1 MKRHLTILSILLL
14 CINFCVGASVNHGP
28 SSSFVHGDETALSHY
43 NGQYGAMEFISEE
56 MKLFSTRGHCRDA
69 CARSCKPIML
79 ADTDQ
84 VFFICPQIKPPEKSI
99 PEKLFAKVSF
109 PVMLLVGVIAFALLI
124 CLICCCRSLCCSG
137 SGSRS
142 SHSSRNILHE
152 RHINDLTDNG
162 GGDFEK
168 QPLPAHHSSI
178 EEGQTPPF
186 AQKKLRSIQVQNV

>member
-1 MKRHLTILSILLL
+1 MKRHILFNIFVIIFSI
-14 CINFCVGASVNHGP
+14 NYVHGASINHGSVASFP
-28 SSSFVHGDETALSHY
+28 HADESSPHY
-43 NGQYGAMEFISEE
+43 NGQWGPMEFISED

-84 VFFICPQIKPPEKSI
+84 VFFICPQMKPPEKSI

-124 CLICCCRSLCCSG
+124 CLVCCCRSMCCSG
-137 SGSRS
+137 TSRS
-142 SHSSRNILHE
+142 THSSRDILHQ

-162 GGDFEK
+162 PEFEK
-168 QPLPAHHSSI
+168 QPLPASSI
-178 EEGQTPPF
+178 EENQTPPF
-186 AQKKLRSIQVQNV
+186 VPKTLRSTRVQDV